1 MKHLAL
7 ERRTL
12 LSKLGTSTYQS
23 SLVRYISSIEVAHTT
38 NIAELMT
45 QGFVSTH
52 SIRIKSPEI
61 AGSAFMLYKATQPDI
76 LKHVA
81 LLA

>member
-1 MKHLAL
+1 MKRLAL

-12 LSKLGTSTYQS
+12 LSKLGTWTYQS
-23 SLVRYISSIEVAHTT
+23 SLVKYTSSKEVAHTT
-38 NIAELMT
+38 NKGEFMT
-45 QGFVSTH
+45 LESVSTH

-61 AGSAFMLYKATQPDI
+61 SGNAFTLYKATQPDI
-76 LKHVA
+76 LMHVA